1 MDVTDLVGDAIQT
14 YGYWALGLFLIVLAP
29 EALMPFAGFL
39 AHEGMLGL
47 WWAVLAGSLGGTLGS
62 TLIYLVARRVGEA
75 RVRVMLRRRGR
86 WLLVRESDLDG
97 VLAIY
102 GRHGTWIVAGGRLIP
117 TVRSLVSIPAGLLP
131 MPLARFVG
139 LTFLGTF
146 AWNTVLALTGY
157 ALGAKWSLLEPYL
170 GFYGSLVFVLV
181 LAVVAIFM
189 ARRLGE
195 VWRDSGG

>member
-1 MDVTDLVGDAIQT
+1 MELTELVVDAIQT

-39 AHEGMLGL
+39 AHEGMVGL

-62 TLIYLVARRVGEA
+62 TLIYLMVRRVGET
-75 RVRVMLRRRGR
+75 RVRGMLQRRGR
-86 WLLVRESDLDG
+86 WLLMRESDLDG
-97 VLAIY
+97 VLEIY
-102 GRHGTWIVAGGRLIP
+102 GRHGNWIVAGGRLIP

-157 ALGAKWSLLEPYL
+157 VLGAKWNLLEPYL
-170 GFYGSLVFVLV
+170 GFYGSLVVVLV
-181 LAVVAIFM
+181 LAVVAIFV

-195 VWRDSGG
+195 TWRDG